1 MNTPGESKSQ
11 ARPLTTTSFAV
22 LSVLALRD
30 HPTYELT
37 RQARISLHYLWPR
50 AESNLYAEAK
60 RLVVAGLAGA
70 REEWNGG
77 RRRTVYSITEA
88 GRAALS
94 DWLAQPSS
102 RQRYESEAVLKVFF
116 AENGTRADLL
126 RSIRSIREDALAA
139 IEHFQE
145 FADLYDAGQGH
156 YPERFAL
163 SALVARLLSEQQAA
177 TARWAAWAE
186 EIASAWDTPSAEDAA
201 WGVEALRQTGQ
212 PLPLAEDPVR
222 QLHTT
227 RSGSPRPA
235 GDSRTSSSTPMRSA
249 VSR

>member
-1 MNTPGESKSQ
+1 MNTPDESKSQ
-11 ARPLTTTSFAV
+11 TRPLTTTSFAV
-22 LSVLALRD
+22 LSVLAMRD

-60 RLVVAGLAGA
+60 RLVIAGLASA
-70 REEWNGG
+70 RQEWNGG
-77 RRRTVYSITEA
+77 RRRTIYSITEG

-102 RQRYESEAVLKVFF
+102 PQRYESEALLKVFF
-116 AENGTRADLL
+116 AENGTSADLL
-126 RSIRSIREDALAA
+126 RSIRAMRDDALAA
-139 IEHFQE
+139 IEHFQQ
-145 FADLYDAGQGH
+145 FADQYDAGQGQ

-186 EIASAWDTPSAEDAA
+186 EIAATWDTPTAGDAH
-201 WGVEALRQTGQ
+201 WGVEALRETGR
-212 PLPLAEDPVR
+212 PLAVEDDPVR
-222 QLHTT
+222 ARL
-227 RSGSPRPA
+227 PEA
-235 GDSRTSSSTPMRSA
+235 
-249 VSR
+249 